1 MAKTYHIRQDNGAII
16 TFGSPQ
22 AIKESLEMHWPA
34 GRYDI
39 LEGPSSVSRFGS
51 GARRWGVAIK
61 ESTGTVGLVPETE

>member
-1 MAKTYHIRQDNGAII
+1 MAKNYHIRQDNGAII

-39 LEGPSSVSRFGS
+39 LEGPSSISRHG
-51 GARRWGVAIK
+51 GPDRRWGVAIK
-61 ESTGTVGLVPETE
+61 EPSGAVGLIPDTE